1 MAIPLWVRVA
11 TAIPMVLLLVLAARA
26 VNWWIA
32 SIILGPLVIVYLIA
46 IFVQLATN
54 VRESQR

>member
-11 TAIPMVLLLVLAARA
+11 TAIPMVLLLVLAGRA